1 MPPEES
7 QDQTQPRGTRAESV
21 SSTTIDA
28 DSVDTDQFISGGS
41 FDGSTVATDITANAA
56 NRISQPDVET
66 SPPTPAENAPAAE
79 TLARSVSTTDIS
91 TESFSADQ
99 TVTGGSFR
107 RSTVAANVS
116 PASSPG
122 PSGDPAESGARD
134 DPSDG
139 GDGSQNQDQDSS
151 EAPLGS
157 GVLFDETSPPTD
169 PDGDGLFE
177 DVDGDGDVG
186 QSDVELLLRNASQVD
201 DERLDFDGDGEVT
214 AADANALFD
223 SLNQSSG
230 QAGSNSQTPFPD
242 GFQFNSGFGTPTDPD
257 GDGFFEDVDGDGDVD
272 GRDVFTLNDA
282 STDRLAEVGVLGEFD
297 LDDDGRIGI
306 DDQQR
311 VREDT

>member
-1 MPPEES
+1 MPPDES

-28 DSVDTDQFISGGS
+28 DSVDSDQFISGGS

-66 SPPTPAENAPAAE
+66 SPPTPAESAPAAE

-91 TESFSADQ
+91 TQSFSADQ

-116 PASSPG
+116 QPTSPS
-122 PSGDPAESGARD
+122 PSGDPAESGAAD
-134 DPSDG
+134 DPSG
-139 GDGSQNQDQDSS
+139 GGGQDQDSS

-201 DERLDFDGDGEVT
+201 DERLDFNDDGQVT
-214 AADANALFD
+214 AADADALFD

-242 GFQFNSGFGTPTDPD
+242 GFQFGSGFGTPTDPD

-297 LDDDGRIGI
+297 LDGDGRIGI